1 MSLNGAGVFIVNS
14 AGQPVV
20 ASTLITSAAFN
31 AFTADVATALSTA
44 IYRDGQA
51 VYTSNQPM
59 GGFKHTGA
67 GAAVASGEYL
77 MYGQANASLTSLSIN
92 GSAILLTG
100 ALTTAGAL
108 TTTGAFATT
117 FAIPGAFTYT
127 FPPATSTIASAQ
139 TLQSQLYQ
147 AFTTGGSS
155 TAYTLTPTPATA
167 ANTTN
172 QRFRVAFH
180 TTAGATPTLAVSG
193 QTAKDLKY
201 KDSTGAKAAV
211 STTQIPA
218 SWIADVE
225 YDGTDWVVLD
235 VPPVSGGFTILD
247 AAGDMIYA
255 SAADT
260 PARLP
265 IGTAGQTLKVNAGAT
280 APEWVTGSGYV
291 CIEEQETAGVNGGT
305 LTSGSW
311 QKRVLTTE
319 ISDASGL
326 ASLSS
331 GVITLAA
338 GTYRFQSIAQAYNC
352 NQHQARLR
360 DTTNSVTLGTGI
372 SATSSAAISTVMTSQ
387 AAGRFTI
394 AGATNIELQHRC
406 ATTSSAGLGLA
417 AGFDLEVYA
426 RVEFWKE

>member
-1 MSLNGAGVFIVNS
+1 MSLNGAGIFTVNS

-51 VYTSNQPM
+51 VQTANQPM

-77 MYGQANASLTSLSIN
+77 MYGQSNASLTSLSIN
-92 GSAILLTG
+92 GSAITL
-100 ALTTAGAL
+100 AGAF

-147 AFTTGGSS
+147 AFTTGGTS
-155 TAYTLTPTPATA
+155 TAYTLTPAPAIT

-193 QTAKDLKY
+193 QTAKNLKY

-211 STTQIPA
+211 TTTQIPA

-235 VPPVSGGFTILD
+235 VPPSTSGVSSFNTRTGAVTFLASDLPAGSVVQVVNTQTGAYATGSTAIPYDDTIPQNTEGDEYMTLAVTPTSASNKLKITVVVNGAETTNSADAFTVALFQD
-247 AAGDMIYA
+247 A
-255 SAADT
+255 
-260 PARLP
+260 
-265 IGTAGQTLKVNAGAT
+265 TAGA
-280 APEWVTGSGYV
+280 
-291 CIEEQETAGVNGGT
+291 
-305 LTSGSW
+305 
-311 QKRVLTTE
+311 
-319 ISDASGL
+319 L
-326 ASLSS
+326 AA
-331 GVITLAA
+331 AA
-338 GTYRFQSIAQAYNC
+338 GTNAGILRPYTTTFAHYMTAGTTSATTFKVRAGNNVATPFDFNGYG
-352 NQHQARLR
+352 ARLYGG
-360 DTTNSVTLGTGI
+360 VC
-372 SATSSAAISTVMTSQ
+372 ASSI
-387 AAGRFTI
+387 TI
-394 AGATNIELQHRC
+394 EEIK
-406 ATTSSAGLGLA
+406 
-417 AGFDLEVYA
+417 V
-426 RVEFWKE
+426 